1 MLRMSSVLIE
11 LWSTEKPYAV
21 PFKESLLCSSF
32 VKPFDTLPKQKIK
45 QFMLS
50 FFLNLQISILFTY
63 KYLLSSL

>member
-50 FFLNLQISILFTY
+50 FFLNL
-63 KYLLSSL
+63 